1 MNILKGSAI
10 ATVLITALYLVLF
23 YPLVLVEKLVW
34 YDLLLVTLSIIPG
47 IFIMVSMYNLDKYDK
62 EPLWLLAIAFI
73 LGAVNL
79 HWDVDILEFIFNRI
93 NVKNNF
99 LRVGQEALSV

>member
-47 IFIMVSMYNLDKYDK
+47 D
-62 EPLWLLAIAFI
+62 
-73 LGAVNL
+73 
-79 HWDVDILEFIFNRI
+79 
-93 NVKNNF
+93 
-99 LRVGQEALSV
+99 